1 MVKPLR
7 ANRKYS
13 IGVDSKGSR
22 TYDPRIVRTKE
33 SPMTTPDE
41 RLAKLKRGIRARQDA
56 IKALIANHQ
65 VEFDEMHQRNRVELG
80 LPLRAQGPT
89 REELKERIRRQ
100 EEKLEKWREE
110 LERSS

>member
-41 RLAKLKRGIRARQDA
+41 SDRAKRGIRARQEA
-56 IKALIANHQ
+56 IRALIANHQ
-65 VEFDEMHQRNRVELG
+65 AEFDEMHQKNRVDLG

-89 REELKERIRRQ
+89 VEQLKERIKRQ

-110 LERSS
+110 LQRSS